1 MLKEGSDPYW
11 ALGGRCGIFKK
22 WGAVEGLGGTAGLP
36 GKALVRP

>member
-22 WGAVEGLGGTAGLP
+22 WGAVGLGGTAGLP